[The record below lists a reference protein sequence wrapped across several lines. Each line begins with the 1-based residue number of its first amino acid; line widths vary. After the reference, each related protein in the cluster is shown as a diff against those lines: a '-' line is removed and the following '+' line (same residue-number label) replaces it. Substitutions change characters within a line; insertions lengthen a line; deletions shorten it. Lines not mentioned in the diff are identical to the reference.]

1 MDMFLGVGL
10 VQSLTGWVA
19 DWAQG
24 LGLEPY
30 RAVMAN
36 IAALL
41 ALGSIAFRWL
51 PASPLLQHPGVQ
63 GKDLA

>member
-1 MDMFLGVGL
+1 MAMFLGVGL

-30 RAVMAN
+30 RAVMAT

-51 PASPLLQHPGVQ
+51 PASPLLQHPG
-63 GKDLA
+63 AP

>member
-1 MDMFLGVGL
+1 
-10 VQSLTGWVA
+10 
-19 DWAQG
+19 
-24 LGLEPY
+24 
-30 RAVMAN
+30 MAT